1 MALENRRFLGRGWR
15 FPPSFDWESGGVAMV
30 EAERDIRES
39 LFILMSTL
47 RGERVMLPD
56 YGLGLQLHVFDGT
69 DNTTL
74 SHLRNQI
81 EDAILY
87 FEPRIKLENVSID
100 AAEHLDGRLLVNID
114 YTIPSI
120 NSRSNMVFPFYFTE
134 GTNIENRPLE
144 RPGRS

>member
-1 MALENRRFLGRGWR
+1 
-15 FPPSFDWESGGVAMV
+15 MV
-30 EAERDIRES
+30 EAEQDIRES
-39 LFILMSTL
+39 LVILLSTV

-56 YGLGLQLHVFDGT
+56 YGLGLQLHVFDAT

-74 SHLRNQI
+74 SHIRSQI

-100 AAEHLDGRLLVNID
+100 ATEHLEGRLLVNID

-120 NSRSNMVFPFYFTE
+120 NSRSNMVFPFYFIE
-134 GTNIENRPLE
+134 GTNIENRPLPQ
-144 RPGRS
+144 PGSP